1 MYKYRLEHSL
11 SQLLVSSSG
20 EAAKKSFLALV
31 YLLYINIY
39 IKYIMYYIYVCVC
52 LCVCVGGVLTI
63 NSGVDISGLPSFA
76 SIRHRNIIIFD
87 TRKTLYLNA

>member
-11 SQLLVSSSG
+11 SQLLVCSSG

-52 LCVCVGGVLTI
+52 LCVCVWGGVNYKQWGGYFRSSQFCKYST
-63 NSGVDISGLPSFA
+63 S
-76 SIRHRNIIIFD
+76 
-87 TRKTLYLNA
+87 